1 LEDCQNA
8 APGPSLTG
16 CYGSAT
22 ATKVILQSKRILLF
36 FFFTDD
42 SGSVCYVEEFLEL
55 LKLILRVGKASKKLL
70 EEMVK
75 TVAQGMLFKASNNE
89 SLPMMIKSSSY
100 VPEHDIF
107 YFQDTETYLST
118 ELIRSFCYEVVRQ
131 VPSVSRCLL
140 PTVSAINDSI
150 QSQSTQ
156 NFLFEFLSLAL
167 SGENTMIGDEGFYS
181 FIFYSFDI
189 FHSFGRFLSC

>member
-1 LEDCQNA
+1 
-8 APGPSLTG
+8 
-16 CYGSAT
+16 
-22 ATKVILQSKRILLF
+22 
-36 FFFTDD
+36 
-42 SGSVCYVEEFLEL
+42 
-55 LKLILRVGKASKKLL
+55 
-70 EEMVK
+70 
-75 TVAQGMLFKASNNE
+75 
-89 SLPMMIKSSSY
+89 MMIKSSSY

>member
-1 LEDCQNA
+1 
-8 APGPSLTG
+8 
-16 CYGSAT
+16 
-22 ATKVILQSKRILLF
+22 
-36 FFFTDD
+36 
-42 SGSVCYVEEFLEL
+42 
-55 LKLILRVGKASKKLL
+55 
-70 EEMVK
+70 M
-75 TVAQGMLFKASNNE
+75 AQGMLFKASNNE

-100 VPEHDIF
+100 LHEQDIF
-107 YFQDTETYLST
+107 YFQETKTFLTT

-140 PTVSAINDSI
+140 PTVSAINDTI

-167 SGENTMIGDEGFYS
+167 SGDQGFYS

-189 FHSFGRFLSC
+189 FYSFGQFLSC